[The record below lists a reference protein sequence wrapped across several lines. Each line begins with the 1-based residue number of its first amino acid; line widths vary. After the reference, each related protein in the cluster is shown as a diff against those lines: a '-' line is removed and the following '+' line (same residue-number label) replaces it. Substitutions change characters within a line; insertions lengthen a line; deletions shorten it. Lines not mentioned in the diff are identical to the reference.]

1 MSDLKE
7 KIKGIIE
14 DITYLNEDNGYCVFT
29 VSVKN
34 EPVTVVGTL
43 PRINIGEEVE
53 LIGKFIVHPQYGQQ
67 FKAEQAICTLPTS
80 AAAILKYLSSGAIK
94 GIGPATANMI
104 VSRFGEDTLYIIENE
119 SSRLAEIKGIS
130 REKAEKIGDEFIKQY
145 GIREVML
152 KLSEFNIT
160 TNEAMKIYK
169 KLGSSSIEKIRKNPY
184 MLCRED
190 IGFNFLRADEI
201 AHTIAESV
209 DSSFRI
215 EAGIEYILKHN
226 LRNGHTCLPV
236 DKLVKTAEKL
246 LKYDEQICLETLEN
260 MVYNG
265 TLTKSQLD
273 ETEFIFLPTLYN
285 AERYCANRIALM
297 MSVPP
302 AEVPVSLSRLKQIE
316 HETGVIYDEAQKQAI
331 VSALSNGMLVLTGGP
346 GTGKTTTLNAII
358 SLLEEAGINIALAAP
373 TGRAAKR
380 MSELCNRE
388 AKTIHRLLEVEWGEN
403 DKQSF
408 KKNEKNPLE
417 FDCIVVDE
425 LSMMDIGLFEAL
437 LKAMSVNCRLI
448 LVGDVDQLP
457 SVGAGNV
464 LNDIIEAGI
473 VPVIR
478 LEKVFRQAQ
487 KSYIVTNAHRI
498 IGGEMPKISTSADC
512 DFFVTDS
519 TYPDRLITSLYCERL
534 PQSYGFT
541 PENIQVLCPSRKMK
555 TGTININNMLQSI
568 INPENLM
575 SKKELKRK
583 GFIMREGDKVMQ
595 IKNNYDVVWTRPNGE
610 QGYGVFN
617 GDIGVLESI
626 DKQANTVCVR
636 FDDKL
641 AMFTGEEIE
650 DIELAYAI
658 TVHKSQGSEF
668 DCVIL
673 PVCNIPPQLKYRNL
687 LYTAV
692 TRAKKML
699 VIVGKSADIK
709 AMIDNNKKA
718 KRYTAFKH
726 FLTGTAKIIEEF

>member
-1 MSDLKE
+1 MSEIYE
-7 KIKGIIE
+7 KIKGTVE
-14 DITYLNEDNGYCVFT
+14 DITYMNEDNGYCVFT
-29 VSVKN
+29 ISVSN

-43 PRINIGEEVE
+43 PYINVGEEVE
-53 LIGKFIVHPQYGQQ
+53 LLGSFIIHPQYGQQ
-67 FKAEQAICTLPTS
+67 FKAEQAVCTMPTS
-80 AAAILKYLSSGAIK
+80 TAAILKYLSSGAIK
-94 GIGPATANMI
+94 GIGPATAQAI
-104 VSRFGEDTLYIIENE
+104 VSRFGDETLDILENDY
-119 SSRLAEIKGIS
+119 SKLAQIKGIS
-130 REKAEKIGDEFIKQY
+130 AEKAEKIGKEFIKQF
-145 GIREVML
+145 GVREVML
-152 KLSEFNIT
+152 KLSSFNIT
-160 TNEAMKIYK
+160 SNEAMRIYK
-169 KLGSSSIEKIRKNPY
+169 KLGAGSLEKIEKNPY
-184 MLCRED
+184 MLCREG
-190 IGFNFLRADEI
+190 IGFSFMRADEI
-201 AHTIAESV
+201 AQSLKTEV

-226 LRNGHTCLPV
+226 LRNGHTCLPFN
-236 DKLVKTAEKL
+236 KLCETAAKL
-246 LKYDEQICLETLEN
+246 LGYSEQICYESLES
-260 MVYNG
+260 MIYNG
-265 TLTKSQLD
+265 TLTRAILD
-273 ETEFIFLPTLYN
+273 GRDFVFLPELYA

-302 AEVPVSLSRLKQIE
+302 AEVPVSASRLAQVE
-316 HETGVIYDEAQKQAI
+316 RETGVLYDEVQKNAI
-331 VSALSNGMLVLTGGP
+331 IGALSNGMLVLTGGP

-358 SLLEEAGINIALAAP
+358 SLLEESGAKIALAAP

-380 MSELCNRE
+380 MSELCQRE

-403 DKQSF
+403 DKQRF

-437 LKAMSVNCRLI
+437 LKAMTVNCRLI

-464 LNDIIEAGI
+464 LNDIIESNI

-498 IGGEMPKISTSADC
+498 IDGEMPKVSKGEDC

-519 TYPDRLITSLYCERL
+519 RNADKLIASLYCERL
-534 PQSYGFT
+534 PSKYGFT

-555 TGTININNMLQSI
+555 TGTVNINNILQSI
-568 INPENLM
+568 INPENRM
-575 SKKELKRK
+575 TKREIKRK
-583 GFIMREGDKVMQ
+583 GFVMREGDKVMQ
-595 IKNNYDVVWTRPNGE
+595 IKNNYDVIWTKKNGE
-610 QGYGVFN
+610 QGMGVFN

-626 DKQANTVCVR
+626 DKQTSTVCVR

-673 PVCNIPPQLKYRNL
+673 PVCDIPPQLKYRNL

-699 VIVGKSADIK
+699 VIVGKGTDIK
-709 AMIDNNKKA
+709 AMIDNNKKT

-726 FLTGTAKIIEEF
+726 FLENTTKAMGEF

>member
-1 MSDLKE
+1 MSELPERLK
-7 KIKGIIE
+7 GTVE

-29 VSVKN
+29 IAVNN

-43 PRINIGEEVE
+43 PYINVGEEVE
-53 LIGKFIVHPQYGQQ
+53 LLGSFIIHPQYGQQ
-67 FKAEQAICTLPTS
+67 FKAEQAVCTMPTS
-80 AAAILKYLSSGAIK
+80 TASILKYLSSGAIK
-94 GIGPATANMI
+94 GVGPATAQMI
-104 VSRFGEDTLYIIENE
+104 VSRFGDETLNILENDY
-119 SSRLAEIKGIS
+119 SKLAQIKGIS
-130 REKAEKIGDEFIKQY
+130 PEKAEKIGKEFMKQF
-145 GIREVML
+145 GVREVML
-152 KLSEFNIT
+152 KLSSFNIT
-160 TNEAMKIYK
+160 SNEAMRIYK
-169 KLGSSSIEKIRKNPY
+169 KLGAGSVEKIENNPY
-184 MLCRED
+184 MLCHEG
-190 IGFNFLRADEI
+190 IGFSFMRADEI
-201 AHTIAESV
+201 AQSMSNSI
-209 DSSFRI
+209 DSSYRI
-215 EAGIEYILKHN
+215 EAGIEYVLKHN
-226 LRNGHTCLPV
+226 LRNGHTCLPF
-236 DKLVKTAEKL
+236 DKLAETAVKL
-246 LKYDEQICLETLEN
+246 LGYSQQTCAEALDSMI
-260 MVYNG
+260 YNG
-265 TLTKSQLD
+265 TLTKSVLD
-273 ETEFIFLPTLYN
+273 GRDFVFLPELYA

-297 MSVPP
+297 MSIPP
-302 AEVPVSLSRLKQIE
+302 AEIPVSASRLAQVE
-316 HETGVIYDEAQKQAI
+316 RETGVLYDEVQKKAI
-331 VSALSNGMLVLTGGP
+331 TSALSNGMLVLTGGP

-358 SLLEEAGINIALAAP
+358 SLLEESGAKIALAAP

-380 MSELCNRE
+380 MSELCEKE

-403 DKQSF
+403 DKQRF

-417 FDCIVVDE
+417 FDCVVVDE

-437 LKAMSVNCRLI
+437 LKAMTVNCRLI

-464 LNDIIEAGI
+464 LNDIIESEI

-498 IGGEMPKISTSADC
+498 IGGEMPKVSASEES

-519 TYPDRLITSLYCERL
+519 SDADKLISSLYCERL
-534 PQSYGFT
+534 PSKYGFT

-555 TGTININNMLQSI
+555 TGTVNINNILQSI
-568 INPENLM
+568 INPENRM
-575 SKKELKRK
+575 TKREIKRK
-583 GFIMREGDKVMQ
+583 GFVMREGDKVMQ
-595 IKNNYDVVWTRPNGE
+595 VRNNYDVIWTKKNGE
-610 QGYGVFN
+610 QGMGVFN

-626 DKQANTVCVR
+626 DRQTSTVCVR

-673 PVCNIPPQLKYRNL
+673 PVCDIPPQLKYRNL

-699 VIVGKSADIK
+699 VIVGKGKDIK
-709 AMIDNNKKA
+709 AMIDNNKKT
-718 KRYTAFKH
+718 KRYTAFKY
-726 FLTGTAKIIEEF
+726 FLKSTTEAMGEF

>member
-1 MSDLKE
+1 MSENYE
-7 KIKGIIE
+7 KIKGTVE
-14 DITYLNEDNGYCVFT
+14 DITYMNEDNGYCVFT
-29 VSVKN
+29 ISVSN

-43 PRINIGEEVE
+43 PYINVGEEVE
-53 LIGKFIVHPQYGQQ
+53 LLGSFIIHPQYGQQ
-67 FKAEQAICTLPTS
+67 FKAEQAVCTMPTS
-80 AAAILKYLSSGAIK
+80 TASILKYLSSGAIK
-94 GIGPATANMI
+94 GVGPATAQAI
-104 VSRFGEDTLYIIENE
+104 VSRFGDETLDILENDY
-119 SSRLAEIKGIS
+119 SKLAQIKGIS
-130 REKAEKIGDEFIKQY
+130 AEKAEKIGKEFIKQF
-145 GIREVML
+145 GVREVML
-152 KLSEFNIT
+152 KLSSFNIT
-160 TNEAMKIYK
+160 SNEAMRIYK
-169 KLGSSSIEKIRKNPY
+169 KLGAGSLEKIEKNPY
-184 MLCRED
+184 MLCREG
-190 IGFNFLRADEI
+190 IGFSFMRADEI
-201 AHTIAESV
+201 AQSLKTEV

-226 LRNGHTCLPV
+226 LRNGHTCLPFN
-236 DKLVKTAEKL
+236 KLCETAAKL
-246 LKYDEQICLETLEN
+246 LGYSEQICYESLES
-260 MVYNG
+260 MIYNG
-265 TLTKSQLD
+265 TLTRAILD
-273 ETEFIFLPTLYN
+273 GRDFVFLPELYA

-302 AEVPVSLSRLKQIE
+302 AEVPVSASRLAQVE
-316 HETGVIYDEAQKQAI
+316 RETGVLYDEVQKNAI
-331 VSALSNGMLVLTGGP
+331 IGALSNGMLVLTGGP

-358 SLLEEAGINIALAAP
+358 SLLEESGAKIALAAP

-380 MSELCNRE
+380 MSELCQRE

-403 DKQSF
+403 DKQRF

-425 LSMMDIGLFEAL
+425 LSMMDIVLFEAL
-437 LKAMSVNCRLI
+437 LKAMTVNCRLI

-464 LNDIIEAGI
+464 LNDIIESNI

-498 IGGEMPKISTSADC
+498 IGGEMPKVSKGEDC

-519 TYPDRLITSLYCERL
+519 RNADKLIASLYCERL
-534 PQSYGFT
+534 PSKYGFT

-555 TGTININNMLQSI
+555 TGTVNINNILQSI
-568 INPENLM
+568 INPENRM
-575 SKKELKRK
+575 TKREIKRK
-583 GFIMREGDKVMQ
+583 GFVMREGDKVMQ
-595 IKNNYDVVWTRPNGE
+595 IKNNYDVIWTKKNGE
-610 QGYGVFN
+610 QGMGVFN

-626 DKQANTVCVR
+626 DKQTSTICVR

-673 PVCNIPPQLKYRNL
+673 PVCDIPPQLKYRNL

-699 VIVGKSADIK
+699 VIVGQGADIK
-709 AMIDNNKKA
+709 AMIDNNKKT

-726 FLTGTAKIIEEF
+726 FLENTTKAMGEF